1 MKKFTHL
8 KIGTKVI
15 IKCLAVL
22 MAILI
27 AAFAIVIIT
36 TSKATE
42 QSANDKALALSQ
54 KNGAIIEAK
63 LERYLHFAE
72 TMAETMQGYE
82 NIDKGSRRDIYNNM
96 LENVLLAHPNVLG
109 VWTCWEPDALDG
121 ADNKNKNKVGSNSN
135 GCFAPYWTQKDG
147 KTSVTALTDYET
159 SDFYVLA
166 KNSGTE
172 KILDPYEYEVD
183 GQSIL
188 MTTLAVPIKNNDE
201 VIGVAGIDIA
211 LTELQDMIFDQGGYK
226 SAYSYLVSNQCKFVV
241 HPDSSIVGKTLKDL
255 SLPEAD
261 EVYAK
266 VSKGELYQENAASVV
281 TGKMMRKGFVPVHI
295 GDTGTPWAIGTAIEV
310 DEMMAASHQLT
321 MQLLI
326 ILGVVLLCVA
336 ITLYIV
342 IKSSVSKPIVK
353 TANFARALASGN
365 LDEPI
370 TIKSMDEIG
379 QLTSTLD
386 NDVRKAFKDIEK
398 ARAISEKQ
406 SKYQAD
412 QVDKLV
418 VNLERLA
425 KGELYCDMQVS
436 SGDEDTQDICNLF
449 MNISDNLHDSINT
462 IKSYIDEISSVLK
475 EMSDGNM
482 DVDIKTD
489 YRGDF
494 EELKHSI
501 NHITDSLNKVLLDI
515 NMAADQVASGTR
527 QVSDGSQEIS
537 QGATEQASS
546 IEELTATITQI
557 AAQTKQ
563 NALNSNEAN
572 ELSRNAMDDAISGN
586 GKMKEMLQSM
596 DEINTSSEDISKII
610 KVIDDIAFQTNILAL
625 NAAVEAA
632 RAGVHGKGF
641 AVVAEEV
648 RNLAARSAD
657 AAKETTSLIED
668 SMKKVEAGTKIAKDT
683 AEALENIVAGVEKAG
698 DLVGSITAASNEQAS
713 GVAQV
718 NNGIEQ
724 LSSVVQTNSAT
735 AQESAAASEELS
747 SQADMLKEMVGQF
760 NLNEKGIETPVSDSK
775 KSEPVKKANTI
786 DTDSKPK
793 INLNDRDYGK
803 Y

>member
-1 MKKFTHL
+1 MKKFKDF

-27 AAFAIVIIT
+27 AAFTIVIIT
-36 TSKATE
+36 TSKSTE
-42 QSANDKALALSQ
+42 ESANDKAFALTE
-54 KNGAIIEAK
+54 KNGAIVEAK
-63 LERYLHFAE
+63 LERYLHVAE
-72 TMAETMQGYE
+72 TMAETMQGYKE
-82 NIDKGSRRDIYNNM
+82 VKKSDRRDFYNNM

-109 VWTCWEPDALDG
+109 VWTCWESNVLDG
-121 ADNKNKNKVGSNSN
+121 LDSEYKNTKGSDST
-135 GCFAPYWTQKDG
+135 GRFIPYWTQQDG
-147 KTSVTALTDYET
+147 KTRVVALADYET
-159 SDFYVLA
+159 SDYYVLA
-166 KNSGTE
+166 KDSGIE
-172 KILDPYEYEVD
+172 QILDPYEYEVD
-183 GQSIL
+183 GELVL
-188 MTTLAVPIKNNDE
+188 MTTIAVPIKSNDK
-201 VIGVAGIDIA
+201 VVGVAGIDIA
-211 LTELQDMIFDQGGYK
+211 LTELQGMTFDQGGYK
-226 SAYSYLVSNQCKFVV
+226 SAYSYIVSNQCKFVV
-241 HPDSSIVGKTLKDL
+241 HPDSDIVGKTLKDL
-255 SLPEAD
+255 GLPEAD

-266 VSKGELYQENAASVV
+266 VTKGEVYINDAASVV
-281 TGKMMRKGFVPVHI
+281 TGKINRKGFIPIHI
-295 GDTGTPWAIGTAIEV
+295 GDTDTPWAIGTAIEV
-310 DEMMAASHQLT
+310 DEMMAASQQLT
-321 MQLLI
+321 LQLII

-336 ITLYIV
+336 LTLYIV

-353 TANFARALASGN
+353 TANFARELASGN

-386 NDVRKAFKDIEK
+386 IDVRKAFKDIEK
-398 ARAISEKQ
+398 ARAVFEKQ
-406 SKYQAD
+406 SMYQAE

-418 VNLERLA
+418 VNLERLS

-436 SGDEDTQDICNLF
+436 EGDEATQDIRNLF
-449 MNISDNLHDSINT
+449 EKISNNLHDSINT
-462 IKSYIDEISSVLK
+462 IKQYIDEISSVLK

-482 DVDIKTD
+482 DVDIRTQ
-489 YRGDF
+489 YRGNF
-494 EELKHSI
+494 VELKDSI
-501 NHITDSLNKVLLDI
+501 NHIVNSLNKVLFDI
-515 NMAADQVASGTR
+515 NMSADQVASGTR

-546 IEELTATITQI
+546 IEELTATISQI

-572 ELSRNAMDDAISGN
+572 DLSRKAMDDALSGN
-586 GKMKEMLQSM
+586 AKMREMLQSM
-596 DEINTSSEDISKII
+596 DDINTSSEDIYKII

-632 RAGVHGKGF
+632 RAGIHGKGF

-648 RNLAARSAD
+648 RNLAARSAN

-668 SMKKVEAGTKIAKDT
+668 SIKKVEAGTKIAKDT
-683 AEALENIVAGVEKAG
+683 AEALENIVSGVEKAV
-698 DLVGSITAASNEQAS
+698 DLVGDITAASNEQAS

-735 AQESAAASEELS
+735 AEESAAASEELS
-747 SQADMLKEMVGQF
+747 SQADILKEMVGQF
-760 NLNEKGIETPVSDSK
+760 SLRKENQDVPMANSK
-775 KSEPVKKANTI
+775 KSEPVRKEKVKTE
-786 DTDSKPK
+786 SKPK
-793 INLNDRDYGK
+793 INLNDDDYGK